1 MPDLSWQALYKAAL
15 AENDPI
21 KLTGCIEGA
30 HHAIRQ
36 RLEEMDRI
44 GDDRDRERQQLNDA
58 LHALFTL
65 RARKR
70 SA

>member
-30 HHAIRQ
+30 
-36 RLEEMDRI
+36 DRI